1 MSSIVC
7 TEKIIQCKQQNTR
20 SRIFYFSEQEFCHS
34 YQENHL
40 IEITEHPFEKSPLL
54 EQLFYY
60 LCRKNI
66 RHK

>member
-20 SRIFYFSEQEFCHS
+20 SRKF
-34 YQENHL
+34 L
-40 IEITEHPFEKSPLL
+40 ISLNMSSIICDGKI
-54 EQLFYY
+54 
-60 LCRKNI
+60 I